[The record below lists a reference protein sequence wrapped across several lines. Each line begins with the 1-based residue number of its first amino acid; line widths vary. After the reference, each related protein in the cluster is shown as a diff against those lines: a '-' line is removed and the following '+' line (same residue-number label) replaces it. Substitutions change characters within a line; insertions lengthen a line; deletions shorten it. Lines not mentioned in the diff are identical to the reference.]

1 MSLFIKGSLIG
12 FLVAM
17 PIGPI
22 AILCIQR
29 TLLRGQL
36 SGIFTGLGVACADAV
51 YGSVSAF
58 GLSFVY
64 NFIERQQLLIRV
76 LGALL
81 LLFIGIKTLMTKEF
95 TSPSI
100 NVPLKTHDYKT
111 SLFKSFSSA
120 FFITLT
126 NPLTLFL
133 FTGILSWLNIDIDQE
148 TAFNSISLVFGI
160 FLGSFAWFFILSTIV
175 NMFKN
180 KFSFSYLKWL
190 NIISGLAIIIFAG
203 LILVSII
210 FIQK

>member
-1 MSLFIKGSLIG
+1 MSLLLAGLLIG
-12 FLVAM
+12 FSVAM

-36 SGIFTGLGVACADAV
+36 SGILTGLGVSCADAV

-81 LLFIGIKTLMTKEF
+81 LLFIGIKTLLTKEF
-95 TSPSI
+95 TSPTL
-100 NVPLKTHDYKT
+100 NVPVKANDYKM

-160 FLGSFAWFFILSTIV
+160 FLGSLAWFLILSSIISI
-175 NMFKN
+175 FKN

-190 NIISGLAIIIFAG
+190 NIISGLAIIIFSG
-203 LILVSII
+203 LILISII
-210 FIQK
+210 FIKK